1 MGKWY
6 NMYAILDSLT
16 SISYPRLTLYSK
28 TKPFTAAHAKTA
40 HIWPPPPTQPH
51 IIRKHTLFEQKSTSG
66 KRKTKSKTVSQFC
79 PDIHILD
86 SYPTSFI
93 KNYYLREFDKKSL
106 KHCPSGD
113 HLINFH
119 NLSPRLSNEIV
130 WRKFMLLTWGLNGLR
145 WNAFVHQTIL

>member
-1 MGKWY
+1 MIQHVCY
-6 NMYAILDSLT
+6 S
-16 SISYPRLTLYSK
+16 RLTDFYILSQTDTVLENQTLHSSTCQDSPYLAPSPYPASHNQK
-28 TKPFTAAHAKTA
+28 TYPVWTKVNQWEKEDKKQNCKSWVLP
-40 HIWPPPPTQPH
+40 QYPH
-51 IIRKHTLFEQKSTSG
+51 S
-66 KRKTKSKTVSQFC
+66 
-79 PDIHILD
+79 
-86 SYPTSFI
+86 SFI

>member
-1 MGKWY
+1 MIQHVCY
-6 NMYAILDSLT
+6 SRL
-16 SISYPRLTLYSK
+16 RLTDFYILSQTETVLENQTLHSSTCQDSPYLVLLTPSPYPAPHNQK
-28 TKPFTAAHAKTA
+28 TY
-40 HIWPPPPTQPH
+40 
-51 IIRKHTLFEQKSTSG
+51 LFEQKSTSG

-119 NLSPRLSNEIV
+119 NLSPRLPVSNEIV
-130 WRKFMLLTWGLNGLR
+130 WRKFMLLT
-145 WNAFVHQTIL
+145 